1 MSAVETP
8 ATVTSFAR
16 PLGRRLGDFAFAFFR
31 VRRNRSDMRRLNRLS
46 DWQLAD
52 IGLSRA
58 DLDYAWDCPAITG
71 DPTLRL
77 DELIR
82 RRDRIEAAARRVA

>member
-1 MSAVETP
+1 MSAVEIP

-16 PLGRRLGDFAFAFFR
+16 PLGRRLGAFAFSFFR
-31 VRRNRSDMRRLNRLS
+31 VRKNRRAMRHLNRLS

-52 IGLSRA
+52 IGLSRT
-58 DLDYAWDCPAITG
+58 DLDDAWDCAAITG

-77 DELIR
+77 DELTR